1 MKRSERM
8 LSMAKAKSKVDEE
21 IGRMLDIPKYETTK
35 GLERRKSSST
45 RRPITRYFCV
55 YYNR

>member
-21 IGRMLDIPKYETTK
+21 IGREKYETTK
-35 GLERRKSSST
+35 GLEATEIDLLLQGKQFSS
-45 RRPITRYFCV
+45 C
-55 YYNR
+55 